1 MTRNVSSTQL
11 CEDFRRHALGLFVAL
26 LMEIHSFL
34 DLLSLFGAGVC
45 GQIPSHSFIIGGR
58 QLPLCARCTGTY
70 LGALLGFLGVAA
82 LRRWRASG
90 LPPSE
95 VLASLASFIVLWG
108 IDGLNS
114 FLTLFPNAPYLYEPH
129 NSWRL
134 ITGILNGL
142 ALSIIVYPVF
152 NFLLWKEADTG
163 RVIRNFCELGYLL
176 IPAALLTWIVQ
187 TQTSFLLYPLATLS
201 ILGVLAMLT
210 LINTMIILIVTRR
223 ESKAESWRDAFSP
236 LLLGLPATFLELSAL
251 GLLHFALTQRL
262 ALPI

>member
-1 MTRNVSSTQL
+1 
-11 CEDFRRHALGLFVAL
+11 
-26 LMEIHSFL
+26 MEIHNFL
-34 DLLSLFGAGVC
+34 DILSLFGAGVC

-70 LGALLGFLGVAA
+70 LGALLGFLGLAA

-95 VLASLASFIVLWG
+95 VLASLVGFIVLWG

-114 FLTLFPNAPYLYEPH
+114 FLALFPNAPHLYEPH
-129 NSWRL
+129 NLLRL

-152 NFLLWKEADTG
+152 NFLLWKESNTE
-163 RVIRNFCELGYLL
+163 RVIRNFYELGYLL
-176 IPAALLTWIVQ
+176 IPAALLAWIVQ
-187 TQTSFLLYPLATLS
+187 TQATFLLYPVATLS

-210 LINTMIILIVTRR
+210 LINTMIVLIVTRR
-223 ESKAESWRDAFSP
+223 ESKAESWHDAFFP
-236 LLLGLPATFLELSAL
+236 LLLGMLATFLELGTL

-262 ALPI
+262 ALPS